1 MWSYMY
7 KEIEKCFLDS
17 RQLCKPKRKSGAVM
31 QTLEKVG
38 SLLNFKNYPSELVL
52 SGENERFSV
61 PYNKGISR
69 DPAVASMESSYTR
82 FVTRTGKPVST
93 YSY

>member
-1 MWSYMY
+1 MY
-7 KEIEKCFLDS
+7 KEIENFFLGS

-38 SLLNFKNYPSELVL
+38 SLHNFQNYPSELVL
-52 SGENERFSV
+52 SGENEGFSV

-69 DPAVASMESSYTR
+69 DMAVTSRETGSSYTR
-82 FVTRTGKPVST
+82 FVTRTGKPLST